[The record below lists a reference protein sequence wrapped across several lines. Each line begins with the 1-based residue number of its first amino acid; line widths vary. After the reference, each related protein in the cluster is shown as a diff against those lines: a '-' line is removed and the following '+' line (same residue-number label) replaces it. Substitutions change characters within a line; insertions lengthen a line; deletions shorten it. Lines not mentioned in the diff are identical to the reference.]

1 MKRWMLSVA
10 LGVALAGSVANAA
23 ETIALVHAEA
33 RTATAVG
40 TIRDATIVVRDGRI
54 VAVGAGLAVPAGAA
68 VIDAGGRI
76 VTPGL
81 MSAGTRLA
89 IVEIEGVASDD
100 SVASGPL
107 GAAFDVA
114 SAVNS
119 NSTSLAVARADG
131 LTRAVTYPSQS
142 AEPPFDGLGAL
153 LRLEEGADLIERA
166 GAGLFVTTGGFA
178 VARVGGS
185 RAAQWSLLRRALE
198 EARGCRADARE
209 CRLAPPGQLLQTRA
223 NREALSPVLDGKIP
237 LAIAAERESDIR
249 AAIRLAADERV
260 RIVIYGGAEAWR
272 VAPLL
277 AHSGIAVVLD
287 PFANMPTTFDEIGSR
302 PDNAALLERAGVT
315 IAFATPGIFATHNA
329 GLVVREGAGVAV
341 ANGLPWDAAL
351 RALTLNPARIWG
363 IADHYGT
370 IAAGQDA
377 DLVLWDHD
385 PLEPGSLAT
394 RVLVRGRDVSLRTR
408 QTELRD
414 RYAPAHIKDPW
425 PPAYR

>member
-1 MKRWMLSVA
+1 MRLKLASVV
-10 LGVALAGSVANAA
+10 LGVALATSTASAA
-23 ETIALVHAEA
+23 ETIALVHADA
-33 RTATAVG
+33 RTAAAVG
-40 TIRDATIVVRDGRI
+40 TVRDATIVIRDGRI
-54 VAVGAGLAVPAGAA
+54 TAVGTGLAVPAGAT
-68 VIDAGGRI
+68 VIDAGGKI

-131 LTRAVTYPSQS
+131 LTRAVTFPAQS

-153 LRLEEGADLIERA
+153 LRLEEGADLIERP
-166 GAGLFVTTGGFA
+166 GAGLFVTVGGFA
-178 VARVGGS
+178 VARAGGS
-185 RAAQWSLLRRALE
+185 RAAQWSVLRRSLE
-198 EARGCRADARE
+198 EARACRTDARE
-209 CRLAPPGQLLQTRA
+209 CRLAPPGQLLQARA
-223 NREALSPVLDGKIP
+223 NREALSPVLDGKVP

-249 AAIRLAADERV
+249 ASIRLAADAHVRV
-260 RIVIYGGAEAWR
+260 IVYGGAEAWR

-277 AHSGIAVVLD
+277 ARAGIAVVLD
-287 PFANMPTTFDEIGSR
+287 PFQNTPTTFDQIGSR

-329 GLVVREGAGVAV
+329 GLIVRTGAGIAV
-341 ANGLPWDAAL
+341 ANGLSWDAAL

-363 IADHYGT
+363 IADHYGS
-370 IAAGQDA
+370 IAVGQDA
-377 DLVLWDHD
+377 DLVLWDQD

-394 RVLVRGRDVSLRTR
+394 KVLVRGREVSLRTR
-408 QTELRD
+408 QTQLRD